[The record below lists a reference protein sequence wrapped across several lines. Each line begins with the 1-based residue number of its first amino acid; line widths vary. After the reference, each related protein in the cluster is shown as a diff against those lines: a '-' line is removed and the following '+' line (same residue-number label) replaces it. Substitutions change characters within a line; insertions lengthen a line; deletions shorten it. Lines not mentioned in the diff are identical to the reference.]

1 MTSSEASHETG
12 QSTGT
17 GQVLPAQRSA
27 ERYPQ
32 PETPEEQ
39 QARQQAR
46 QQAAQANQAQRG
58 SGRRKQ
64 AKHRIRSRH
73 EKADRRAGVPVK
85 AISVSVP
92 SSVATLW
99 RGHSQRMKRS
109 LVDVVLDAIKANE
122 DRLPE
127 IVRAHQSAARM
138 GRQVVSDG
146 LFLRTAE
153 SDDAESDDPYV
164 TVPLRMLSTNVDVL
178 DSLAYK
184 AAAESRSQLVVAAL
198 NAYLADSQAE
208 HEARTAHQA
217 QADREAD
224 RAQDMLPIS

>member
-12 QSTGT
+12 QNT

-32 PETPEEQ
+32 PETVEE
-39 QARQQAR
+39 QQAR
-46 QQAAQANQAQRG
+46 QQAAQANQVSQRG
-58 SGRRKQ
+58 SRGRKQ

-122 DRLPE
+122 DRLPD
-127 IVRAHQSAARM
+127 IVRAHQSATRM

-153 SDDAESDDPYV
+153 AEDVESDDPYV

-208 HEARTAHQA
+208 HESRTAHQA
-217 QADREAD
+217 QAARED
-224 RAQDMLPIS
+224 EMLPIS